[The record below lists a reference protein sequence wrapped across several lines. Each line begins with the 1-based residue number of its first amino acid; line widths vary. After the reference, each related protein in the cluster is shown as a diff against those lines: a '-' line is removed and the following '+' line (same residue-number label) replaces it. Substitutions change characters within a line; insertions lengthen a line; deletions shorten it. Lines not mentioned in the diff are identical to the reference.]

1 MTSPVRIRTAHAGEA
16 ELLLEIQRA
25 SAVAGFAHV
34 FPPDEY
40 PFPGEAVLERWQRA
54 LADPDEDVVV
64 AELDARAVGLSAVRP
79 EWLDALYVIPPFW
92 GTGVGGRLHDHAL
105 AWMRKLGCKRSHLW
119 VLEENARA
127 RRFYEN
133 RGWRL
138 NGETR
143 VVPFPPY
150 PIDVGYTREL

>member
-92 GTGVGGRLHDHAL
+92 GTGVGGRPITRLRGCANSAVSAL
-105 AWMRKLGCKRSHLW
+105 TFGCWKR
-119 VLEENARA
+119 
-127 RRFYEN
+127 
-133 RGWRL
+133 
-138 NGETR
+138 TR
-143 VVPFPPY
+143 VRAAS
-150 PIDVGYTREL
+150 TRTAAGA